1 MLSPDLSATLQRAVS
16 DTRERRHEYLTLEHL
31 LLAMLDDPT
40 AVDIVKK
47 CGGEVDGLRSELET
61 FLGESV
67 EPLPEGEESGPDQTL
82 AFQRVFQRAAM
93 HVQGAGRAQMTT
105 GNLLVA
111 MFRERDSFA
120 VYLLEKQ
127 GVSRFDVI
135 NYISHGVSKVDPG
148 AGVVPRARGVDA
160 DGEAGGDDQKLKNP
174 LENFCV
180 DLSARAAEGKID
192 PLIGRAAELE
202 RMIQVLC
209 RRRKNN
215 PLLIGEPGVGKTALA
230 EGLALRIHEKA
241 VPAPLLDNRVF
252 SLDMTAVLA
261 GTRFR
266 GDFEERLK
274 AVVEVLTA
282 DPKAI
287 LFIDEIHTIV
297 GAGATSGG
305 TMDAA
310 NILKPA
316 LSNGEL
322 RCIGSTTFKDYRTA
336 FERDRALSR
345 RFQRIDVGEP
355 SVAEA
360 IEILKGLRSRYEEHH
375 NVKYTDAALAAAA
388 ELSARHINGSHLP
401 DKAIDVMDEAGARA
415 RLMPEADRPD
425 QIRPPLIE
433 EVVSKMA
440 RIPPKSVSISD
451 RDKLQNLEADL
462 KRVIFG
468 QDVAISQIVT
478 AIKLSRAGLGNPEK
492 PTGNFLF
499 AGPTG
504 VGKTEL
510 AKQLARTMGI
520 EFQRFDMSEYM
531 EKHTVSRLIGAPPG
545 YVGFDQGGLLTDAI
559 NKHPHCVLL
568 LDEIE
573 KAHPDLFN
581 ILLQVMDHA
590 TLTDNNGRKAD
601 FRSVIVIMTTN
612 AGSREMATSKVGFGG
627 GEGGNSSAGKNAL
640 ERMFTPEFRNRLD
653 ATVFFA
659 GLPMDVIKRVA
670 QKFIDELDGQLADKK
685 VQLEISPA
693 ALDWFAEKGY
703 DRAMGARPMGRV
715 VSDALKKPLANEILF
730 GALVH
735 GGLAK
740 IDVKDGEITLAYEG
754 NPPPSD
760 DDAAAAN

>member
-1 MLSPDLSATLQRAVS
+1 MLSPDLSATLQRAVA
-16 DTRERRHEYLTLEHL
+16 DTRRRRHEYLTLEHL
-31 LLAMLDDPT
+31 LLAMLEDPS
-40 AVDIVKK
+40 AIDVVGK
-47 CGGEVDGLRSELET
+47 CGGDADKLRAELEQ
-61 FLGESV
+61 FLTDSV
-67 EPLPEGEESGPDQTL
+67 EPLPEDEESGPDQTL

-93 HVQGAGRAQMTT
+93 HVQGAGRAQMTS

-111 MFRERDSFA
+111 MYRERDSFA

-127 GVSRFDVI
+127 GVTRFDVI

-148 AGVVPRARGVDA
+148 AGVVPRARGVEQDGDA
-160 DGEAGGDDQKLKNP
+160 EEGAKVKNP
-174 LENFCV
+174 LESFCV
-180 DLSARAAEGKID
+180 DLTARAAEGKID

-230 EGLALRIHEKA
+230 EGLALRINDKQ
-241 VPAPLLDNRVF
+241 VPAALADNRVF
-252 SLDMTAVLA
+252 ALDMTAVLA

-274 AVVEVLTA
+274 AVIEVLSQ

-310 NILKPA
+310 NMLKPA
-316 LSNGEL
+316 LANGEL
-322 RCIGSTTFKDYRTA
+322 RCIGSTTFKDYRNS
-336 FERDRALSR
+336 FERDRALTR

-360 IEILKGLRSRYEEHH
+360 IEILKGLRSRYEDHH
-375 NVKYTDAALAAAA
+375 QVKFSDAAIAAAA

-401 DKAIDVMDEAGARA
+401 DKAIDVMDEAGARV
-415 RLMPEADRPD
+415 RLMAEADRPAE
-425 QIRPPLIE
+425 IRPDLIE

-440 RIPPKSVSISD
+440 RIPPRSVSVSD
-451 RDKLQNLEADL
+451 RDKLAHLETDL
-462 KRVIFG
+462 RRSIFG
-468 QDVAISQIVT
+468 QDQAIEQITT
-478 AIKLSRAGLGNPEK
+478 AIKLSRAGLGHPDK

-510 AKQLARTMGI
+510 AKQLAKTMGV
-520 EFQRFDMSEYM
+520 EFLRFDMSEYM

-559 NKHPHCVLL
+559 NKHPYCVLL

-601 FRSVIVIMTTN
+601 FRNVVLIMTSN
-612 AGSREMATSKVGFGG
+612 VGSREMAATKLGFGG
-627 GEGGNSSAGKNAL
+627 GEGGDPKAGKGAL

-653 ATVFFA
+653 AVVFFE
-659 GLPMDVIKRVA
+659 GLPPEVIKQVA
-670 QKFIDELDGQLADKK
+670 QKFVDELEGQLAAKK
-685 VQLEISPA
+685 VQLDVTPA
-693 ALDWFAEKGY
+693 ALAHFAEKGY
-703 DRAMGARPMGRV
+703 DQAMGARPMARIIA
-715 VSDALKKPLANEILF
+715 DTIKKPLANEILF

-735 GGLAK
+735 GGVAK
-740 IDVKDGEITLAYEG
+740 IDFVDGAVAITYESA
-754 NPPPSD
+754 PAPV
-760 DDAAAAN
+760 DDAN

>member
-1 MLSPDLSATLQRAVS
+1 VLSPELSATLQRAVS
-16 DTRERRHEYLTLEHL
+16 DTRTRRHEYLTLEHL
-31 LLAMLDDPT
+31 LFAMLEDPT
-40 AVDIVKK
+40 ATDIMKK
-47 CGGEVDGLRSELET
+47 CGGDMDALRAELET
-61 FLGESV
+61 FLNESV

-148 AGVVPRARGVDA
+148 SGVVPRARGVEQ
-160 DGEAGGDDQKLKNP
+160 DGEGGGDDAKLKNP
-174 LENFCV
+174 LESFCE
-180 DLSARAAEGKID
+180 DLSARAAAGKID
-192 PLIGRAAELE
+192 PLIGRDNELE
-202 RMIQVLC
+202 RMVQVLC

-230 EGLALRIHEKA
+230 EGLALRIFEKK
-241 VPAPLLDNRVF
+241 VPGPLLDNRVF

-274 AVVEVLTA
+274 AVVEVLTE

-322 RCIGSTTFKDYRTA
+322 RCIGSTTFKDYRNS
-336 FERDRALSR
+336 FERDRALAR

-355 SVAEA
+355 TVAEA

-375 NVKYTDAALAAAA
+375 NVKYTDAALASAA

-415 RLMPEADRPD
+415 RLMPEAERPD

-433 EVVSKMA
+433 DVVAKMA
-440 RIPPKSVSISD
+440 RIPPKSVSTTD
-451 RDKLQNLEADL
+451 RDKLQNLEVDL

-468 QDVAISQIVT
+468 QDDAIGRIAT

-492 PTGNFLF
+492 PTANFLF

-510 AKQLARTMGI
+510 AKQLAKTMGV
-520 EFQRFDMSEYM
+520 EFIRFDMSEYM

-545 YVGFDQGGLLTDAI
+545 YVGFDQGGLLTDAV

-601 FRSVIVIMTTN
+601 FRSVILIMTTN
-612 AGSREMATSKVGFGG
+612 AGSREMAQSKVGFGG
-627 GEGGNSSAGKNAL
+627 GAGGDSKAGKQAL

-653 ATVFFA
+653 ATVFFD
-659 GLPMDVIKRVA
+659 GLPFEVIKRVA
-670 QKFIDELDGQLADKK
+670 QKFIDELDGQLAEKK
-685 VQLEISPA
+685 VQLEITPA
-693 ALDWFAEKGY
+693 ALAWFAEKGY
-703 DRAMGARPMGRV
+703 DRSMGARPMGRV
-715 VSDALKKPLANEILF
+715 VAENIKKPLANEILF
-730 GALVH
+730 GKLVH
-735 GGLAK
+735 GGIAR
-740 IDVKDGEITLAYEG
+740 IDVKDDAITIECEG
-754 NPPPSD
+754 NEEPPV
-760 DDAAAAN
+760 DDAN